1 MAEPIR
7 SPDGKFMWSGDE
19 WIPAPPND
27 QGNQINMQDSV
38 IGGDVISNTTINNDP
53 SAVTSAVITA
63 LQQMGMITTPQPQSP
78 PVHEVELPKSF
89 DIGDHVEYHS
99 PTNQRWLNRCKVVAI
114 NDDGTYKV
122 EVPKQNQIETKHAV
136 VIGTSPG
143 TIRPASIPFEIGDRV
158 FVNWKN
164 YGHYYAGKIAKENS
178 DFTFMI
184 HFDDG
189 DVEDN
194 VEWERI
200 EPLNEESKE
209 VQEYINH
216 DSEAEKE
223 LIEAFEV
230 FDDNNTGTIPARE
243 YMRILT
249 ESGDDPI
256 PVDEVMDE
264 FNELGIQL
272 DSQIDYRELAKYL
285 VGSQMM
291 ENAEVVKPEVV
302 IRDAEIVD
310 GKLKGYAYAHPKL
323 GETWINSSSIEGITF
338 DERATSRVE
347 TRNTIYVVGPTGW
360 LKKPENH
367 PFNQPTFNTGQQ
379 VKVEWNG
386 SWWDAIIREI
396 RGDNS
401 DGNLFLIHYVGFDSS
416 WDEWIDISRIKNA

>member
-89 DIGDHVEYHS
+89 EIGDHVEYHS

-122 EVPKQNQIETKHAV
+122 EVPKQNKIETKHAV

-164 YGHYYAGKIAKENS
+164 YGHYYAGKITKENS

-200 EPLNEESKE
+200 EPLNESSKE

-256 PVDEVMDE
+256 PVDEVMDQ

-291 ENAEVVKPEVV
+291 ENAEAVKPEVV

>member
-1 MAEPIR
+1 
-7 SPDGKFMWSGDE
+7 
-19 WIPAPPND
+19 
-27 QGNQINMQDSV
+27 
-38 IGGDVISNTTINNDP
+38 
-53 SAVTSAVITA
+53 
-63 LQQMGMITTPQPQSP
+63 
-78 PVHEVELPKSF
+78 
-89 DIGDHVEYHS
+89 
-99 PTNQRWLNRCKVVAI
+99 
-114 NDDGTYKV
+114 
-122 EVPKQNQIETKHAV
+122 
-136 VIGTSPG
+136 
-143 TIRPASIPFEIGDRV
+143 
-158 FVNWKN
+158 
-164 YGHYYAGKIAKENS
+164 
-178 DFTFMI
+178 MI

-200 EPLNEESKE
+200 EPLNESSKE

-256 PVDEVMDE
+256 PVDEVMDQ

-291 ENAEVVKPEVV
+291 ENAEAVKPEVV
-302 IRDAEIVD
+302 IRDAEIVN

>member
-19 WIPAPPND
+19 WIPTPPND

-164 YGHYYAGKIAKENS
+164 YGHYYAGKITKENS

-256 PVDEVMDE
+256 PVDEVMDQ

-291 ENAEVVKPEVV
+291 ENAEAVKPEVV